1 MGVIK
6 RFWIRAF
13 AQMGRA
19 ITILEQGKFP
29 TRHIPITALDLPTLP
44 TKGEM
49 YSIWNIDDDELCVI
63 TIV

>member
-1 MGVIK
+1 MGT
-6 RFWIRAF
+6 
-13 AQMGRA
+13 A

-29 TRHIPITALDLPTLP
+29 TRNRPITTLSLPTLP

-63 TIV
+63 TII